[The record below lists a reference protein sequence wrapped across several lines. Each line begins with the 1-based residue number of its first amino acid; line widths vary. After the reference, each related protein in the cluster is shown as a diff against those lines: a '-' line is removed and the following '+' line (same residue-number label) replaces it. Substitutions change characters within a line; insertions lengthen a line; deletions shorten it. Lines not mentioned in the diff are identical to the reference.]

1 MSPNLLEELRVS
13 DNIQQIQRLSKP
25 DKKVQDWAHDADEAS
40 GINGFGFSFADGY
53 HG

>member
-1 MSPNLLEELRVS
+1 MDDEWGVTVNHSYC
-13 DNIQQIQRLSKP
+13 Q
-25 DKKVQDWAHDADEAS
+25 DADEAS